1 VQVQSKRR
9 QSSYNERGKRMMSHQ
24 CSLSA
29 DGIREVEATQT
40 VTDVASPLPNSP
52 GAKPAIQL
60 NLEDLRCFEVVE
72 RQFQDLGITFK
83 NAIALQPSNPAFPA
97 RTGNTVLMGAPKSG
111 FLEAIFLYPAT
122 FFSGYITS
130 SQRSIL
136 SAYDRDDKLLERT
149 EMPGANLAGSD
160 SSIPT
165 NYQMILRIPNIHRIT
180 FYAFDGQIVVSD
192 ASFGF

>member
-1 VQVQSKRR
+1 
-9 QSSYNERGKRMMSHQ
+9 MSHQ
-24 CSLSA
+24 SSLSA
-29 DGIREVEATQT
+29 DGIREVETTETARDSRDATA
-40 VTDVASPLPNSP
+40 DFASPLPNST
-52 GAKPAIQL
+52 GTKPVIQL
-60 NLEDLRCFEVVE
+60 HLEDLRCFEVVE

-97 RTGNTVLMGAPKSG
+97 RTGSTVLMGAPKSG

-149 EMPGANLAGSD
+149 EMPGANLAHSD
-160 SSIPT
+160 SAIPA
-165 NYQMILRIPNIHRIT
+165 NYQMIVRIPNIHRIT